1 MLKKIL
7 SDWKP
12 KWYADRFKVTLVAIV
27 VGAVVTPLL
36 ILAIPYLEL
45 LNDMAVQPKG
55 KAQGQYGWFSD
66 QQLTVERPPVPG
78 TIPVTYFS
86 HPYPKD
92 DEKNTDFADKFGRE
106 VKSPFADATE
116 AVRMAGVKRG
126 EAIFNRICITC
137 HGPLAE
143 GNGPIVGPDLFP
155 APPTLRSDLAKAFTD
170 GHIYH
175 VITRGQKK
183 MPSYAD
189 VLDPDERW
197 AVILYVR
204 ALQWTS
210 GGGR

>member
-7 SDWKP
+7 NDWKP
-12 KWYADRFKVTLVAIV
+12 KWYADRFKVTLLAIV
-27 VGAVVTPLL
+27 IGAVVAPLL

-45 LNDMAVQPKG
+45 FNDMAVQPKG

-66 QQLTVERPPVPG
+66 QQINVERPPVPG
-78 TIPVTYFS
+78 TYPVNHYS

-92 DEKNTDFADKFGRE
+92 EEANTKFAEKFGSE
-106 VKSPFADATE
+106 VPSPFDKASE
-116 AVRMAGVKRG
+116 AERLAGVKRG
-126 EAIFNRICITC
+126 ETIFNTICFTC
-137 HGPLAE
+137 HGYKAD
-143 GNGPIVGPDLFP
+143 GDGPIVGPDLFP
-155 APPTLRSDLAKAFTD
+155 APPTLRSEGAKAFKD

-189 VLDPDERW
+189 TLNPDERW

-204 ALQWTS
+204 ALQKTS
-210 GGGR
+210 GGAK

>member
-1 MLKKIL
+1 MIKQIL
-7 SDWKP
+7 NDWKP
-12 KWYADRFKVTLVAIV
+12 KWYANRFKLTLVGIV

-66 QQLTVERPPVPG
+66 EQRTVERLPVPG
-78 TIPVTYFS
+78 TIPVTFYA

-92 DEKNTDFADKFGRE
+92 DEKDTKFAEQFGRE
-106 VKSPFADATE
+106 VPSPLAT
-116 AVRMAGVKRG
+116 AG
-126 EAIFNRICITC
+126 EAERLSAVQRGKLIWTRICRTC
-137 HGPLAE
+137 HGDK
-143 GNGPIVGPDLFP
+143 GDGDGPIVGPDLFP
-155 APPTLRSDLAKAFTD
+155 APPTLRSDGAKAFKD
-170 GHIYH
+170 GHIFH

-189 VLDPDERW
+189 VLSPDERW

-204 ALQWTS
+204 ALQKTS
-210 GGGR
+210 GGGQ